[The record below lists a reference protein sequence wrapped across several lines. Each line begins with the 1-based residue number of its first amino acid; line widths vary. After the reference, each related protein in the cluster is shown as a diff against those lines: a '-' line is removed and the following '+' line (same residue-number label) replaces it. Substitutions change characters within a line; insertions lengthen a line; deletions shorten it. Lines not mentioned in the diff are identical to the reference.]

1 MLESL
6 DIYLSIYLSI
16 YLTIYLS
23 IYLSIWLF
31 IYLSV
36 FQSVFL
42 SNYLCINQSVYMLI
56 YLSIYWFIYFFPF
69 YWYNGTVEWYGRDS
83 LEMLFDDDWSEILLQ
98 KTLLNQIERICCLNL
113 NWWNNL
119 NLILTLSKSWDAS
132 PSLVNTEML
141 IISYS
146 YCQTKSGFKV

>member
-1 MLESL
+1 MIESL
-6 DIYLSIYLSI
+6 DIYLYIYLSIYLFIYLSI

-23 IYLSIWLF
+23 LCLSVSLSVHLSL
-31 IYLSV
+31 YLSV
-36 FQSVFL
+36 
-42 SNYLCINQSVYMLI
+42 
-56 YLSIYWFIYFFPF
+56 YLSIYWFIHLFTF
-69 YWYNGTVEWYGRDS
+69 YRYNGTIEWYGRDS
-83 LEMLFDDDWSEILLQ
+83 LEELFDGDWSEILLQ
-98 KTLLNQIERICCLNL
+98 KTLLNQRERICCLNL

-132 PSLVNTEML
+132 PSLVNTEMF